1 MDSKPS
7 ARSAK
12 RERFASTKAASRKR
26 ANSHSQVVILLAV
39 LAMVAVV
46 VGAMVTTRQS
56 RVAVGS
62 GAGEGGLVAATLGH
76 PPYPQIMAED
86 GAIRLPAA
94 DFADGQARHY
104 TYMDGKQPIEF
115 FVVKSRD
122 GVIRAAFNACDVC
135 FLSKKGYVQQGD
147 VMVCVNCGRRFA
159 TELINVEV
167 GGCNPAPLPLQIVE
181 VEGTEHVVMS
191 IADVIDGARF
201 F

>member
-1 MDSKPS
+1 MGSKPS

-12 RERFASTKAASRKR
+12 RERFASKKSASGKR
-26 ANSHSQVVILLAV
+26 TDSRSQGIILLAV
-39 LAMVAVV
+39 LAIVAIV
-46 VGAMVTTRQS
+46 VGAAVTTRQS
-56 RVAVGS
+56 RGPM
-62 GAGEGGLVAATLGH
+62 AGEGGLVAATLGH
-76 PPYPQIMAED
+76 PPYPQAMAED
-86 GAIRLPAA
+86 GVIRLPAA
-94 DFADGQARHY
+94 QFDDDQARHY

-147 VMVCVNCGRRFA
+147 FMVCVNCGRRFA

-167 GGCNPAPLPLQIVE
+167 GGCNPAPLRLEMVE